1 METIEFEPLK
11 ENGSQKVCET
21 DIEFSEVKVKNI
33 GTLSFNDSYRDIQN
47 SPYLWFPKKQDPK
60 IVSIP
65 QRSLRSFAFF
75 IKECSVLCV
84 LLRSL

>member
-47 SPYLWFPKKQDPK
+47 SPYL
-60 IVSIP
+60 
-65 QRSLRSFAFF
+65 
-75 IKECSVLCV
+75 
-84 LLRSL
+84 